1 MFKFVR
7 LNGGPLDGQDSEMWE
22 PGETIDAG
30 VPDGLYVRHP
40 DDDTQYTWAEGIK
53 PEATVLMPDPMPL
66 PDGVRTHLQH
76 LRDYLAKD
84 PAQITNAESV
94 HAIKD
99 LIRAVHFLN
108 SRFETE
114 G

>member
-40 DDDTQYTWAEGIK
+40 DDDTQYTCCLLY
-53 PEATVLMPDPMPL
+53 T
-66 PDGVRTHLQH
+66 
-76 LRDYLAKD
+76 
-84 PAQITNAESV
+84 S
-94 HAIKD
+94 
-99 LIRAVHFLN
+99 
-108 SRFETE
+108 
-114 G
+114 